1 MDQLADAQNAFA
13 CALLDAA
20 HAVPATIRGAA
31 RRKADRRF
39 AVYRN
44 NVVAGLVD
52 ALAQRF
58 PVVCR
63 LVGDEFFRA
72 MARVYATARPP
83 ASPLMMLYG
92 ETFPEFIDEF
102 APAAALPYLGDIAR
116 LELARG
122 RAYHAADAAAPAG
135 AQIFAGL
142 GGERLGRLR
151 VKLHPSASIV
161 ASSHPIVSIWQ
172 VNNDPDHA
180 VPIAPWAAEAALVAR
195 PYADVEVRR
204 LPPGAAAF
212 LSCLSR
218 HGAMAEA
225 VEAGTAASAEF
236 DLVESLS
243 LLIAA
248 NVVIGIDGP
257 APALPSKR
265 RTSSRRPRQRPVLA
279 PAEVQHG
286 AFVG

>member
-1 MDQLADAQNAFA
+1 MDQPADAQNAFA
-13 CALLDAA
+13 RALLDAT

-279 PAEVQHG
+279 RAEVQHG
-286 AFVG
+286 ALLG